1 MPYKCLEIVSGLGM
15 GGAEKTFLDRI
26 FWAPKNLETKI
37 IDTIPGLL
45 AWDLPSGISYTACPR
60 RSLGY
65 LKRLCSQIDA
75 FAPHVVVVRTP
86 LDLITLACLK
96 RFSSHNWKLI
106 YEAHSTKLS
115 QSKFIA
121 LFLMPLHRVA
131 IKASGL
137 VVAVSKSV
145 SEGEQCLGSK
155 NLAVHYFGAAARTR
169 DDVQSKDLS
178 FIFVGRF
185 VALKQP
191 LLLLEAIEEVYKIL
205 QESRV
210 TVSFIGK
217 GPLEGEIR
225 EYVEK
230 NKLDEVVKIVGFVSD
245 LNSIYS
251 KSDYLI
257 STSKFEGLP
266 ITFFEA
272 KQHGLRVITTPSSG
286 DFDVLGDEDEILPN
300 FSRRSISEALV
311 SAIKGGKLTPEE
323 RRSIQVKNRWMSAD
337 VCAKKYYKLIE
348 AQISQ
353 SAS

>member
-26 FWAPKNLETKI
+26 FWAPENLETKV

-45 AWDLPSGISYTACPR
+45 AWDLPSGISYTTCPR

-65 LKRLCSQIDA
+65 LKRLRSQIDA
-75 FAPHVVVVRTP
+75 FAPHLVIVRTP
-86 LDLITLACLK
+86 IDLITLACLK
-96 RFSSHNWKLI
+96 RFSSHKWKLV

-115 QSKFIA
+115 QSKFVA
-121 LFLMPLHRVA
+121 LILMPLHRIA
-131 IKASGL
+131 IKASDL

-145 SEGEQCLGSK
+145 SEGEQCFGAK
-155 NLAVHYFGAAARTR
+155 NLAVHYFGATARTR

-191 LLLLEAIEEVYKIL
+191 VLLLEAIKEVYKTL
-205 QESRV
+205 EESGV

-217 GPLEGEIR
+217 GPLEGDIR
-225 EYVEK
+225 EYVERNRLGK
-230 NKLDEVVKIVGFVSD
+230 VVKIVGYVSD

-251 KSDYLI
+251 ESDYLI

-272 KQHGLRVITTPSSG
+272 KQHGLKVITTPSSG

-300 FSRRSISEALV
+300 FSRRSISKALV
-311 SAIKGGKLTPEE
+311 SAIQRGKLTPEE
-323 RRSIQVKNRWMSAD
+323 RRAIQVQNRWMSAEL
-337 VCAKKYYKLIE
+337 CAQKYYKLVQ

-353 SAS
+353 SA